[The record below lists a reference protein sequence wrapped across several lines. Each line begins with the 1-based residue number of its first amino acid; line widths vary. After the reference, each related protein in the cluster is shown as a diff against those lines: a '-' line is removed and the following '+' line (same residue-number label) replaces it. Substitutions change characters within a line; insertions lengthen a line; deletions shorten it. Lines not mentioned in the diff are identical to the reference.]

1 MIERGCTGVFVRP
14 YSSVNPRSYVVGFD
28 RIVEFFY
35 RLAERFEVLGLLRDL
50 VREGLPL
57 LGTCAGRS

>member
-1 MIERGCTGVFVRP
+1 VFVRP

-57 LGTCAGRS
+57 LDTCAGRS